1 MAAPPKFGDYEAQR
15 HWMEVTT
22 HLPLGRWYGDWPP
35 DNPASWW
42 GLDYPPLSA
51 LQSWVH
57 GLAVRA
63 LDPAG
68 IALGTSRGHESPWS
82 KAVLRGTV
90 LLSDLAVFFPAAL
103 AAVAAF
109 YPGASPSAAAARLT
123 ALLAV
128 LLNPAALLIDHGHFQ
143 YNCISLGLAASAA
156 AVAARGDHTR
166 SALPGVLSS
175 ILFTAAVHHK
185 QMAAYYAPAFLGH
198 LAGRALQAGRAKG
211 PGAAAWRVGA
221 YGAAVLATATLC
233 WAPFYLWAED
243 GDGLAGLGRVLG
255 RLAPLGRG
263 LFEDYVAN
271 FWCAT
276 HPALKW
282 KARFS
287 QAALAKAAA
296 GLTVAAATPAALHQ
310 ALHPS
315 RRGLLYCMAS
325 SAFAFYTFSYQVH
338 EKSVLL
344 PLLPLTLLAPA
355 EPGLAAWLPAL
366 ACFSMWPLLRRDGL
380 GLAYAAALLAW
391 AALVTPSWPAAPA
404 STQQRAG
411 WAVAGGSTLVAAAL
425 HAAREWVA
433 PPPALPWLWDGLTV
447 GFAFLHIVAAAM
459 YVNWR
464 LWSVP
469 ADGEVVVDDRKKE
482 KEGGGRRAG
491 PVPKQPP
498 VSHLTPRRAG
508 PRSRRAP

>member
-1 MAAPPKFGDYEAQR
+1 MATPPKYGDYEAQR

-35 DNPASWW
+35 HNPAAWW

-51 LQSWVH
+51 FQSWLH
-57 GLAVRA
+57 GAVLGV

-68 IALGTSRGHESPWS
+68 IALGTSRGHEDPWS

-90 LLSDLAVFFPAAL
+90 LASDLAIFFPAAL
-103 AAVAAF
+103 AAAAAF
-109 YPGASPSAAAARLT
+109 YPGASPAAVAARRA
-123 ALLAV
+123 ALLAA

-143 YNCISLGLAASAA
+143 YNCISLGAAAAAA
-156 AVAARGDHTR
+156 AVAAGGDHTA
-166 SALPGVLSS
+166 SALPGVLAS

-198 LAGRALQAGRAKG
+198 LFGRALQAGRAQG
-211 PGAAAWRVGA
+211 PGIAVARVAA
-221 YGAAVLATATLC
+221 YGAAVLATAAAC
-233 WAPFYLWAED
+233 WAPFYVWAD
-243 GDGLAGLGRVLG
+243 GGDGVAGLRRVAD

-276 HPALKW
+276 HPAFKW

-287 QAALAKAAA
+287 QAGLAKAAA
-296 GLTVAAATPAALHQ
+296 GLTLAAAAPAAVHQ
-310 ALHPS
+310 ALRPS
-315 RRGLLYCMAS
+315 RHGLLYCMAA
-325 SAFAFYTFSYQVH
+325 SAFAFFCFSYQVH

-344 PLLPLTLLAPA
+344 PLLPLTLLAPV
-355 EPGLAAWLPAL
+355 EPGLAAGMPAL
-366 ACFSMWPLLRRDGL
+366 GAFSMWPLLRRDGL
-380 GLAYAAALLAW
+380 GGAYGAALLGW
-391 AALVTPSWPAAPA
+391 GALASPGWPTTRA
-404 STQQRAG
+404 QRAG
-411 WAVAGGSTLVAAAL
+411 WGAAAASALVAAAL
-425 HAAREWVA
+425 HAGREFVA

-447 GFAFLHIVAAAM
+447 GFAFLHIAAAAL

-469 ADGEVVVDDRKKE
+469 ADGEAHGKQKQKAKVA
-482 KEGGGRRAG
+482 GGRGRRA
-491 PVPKQPP
+491 PPLQPSP
-498 VSHLTPRRAG
+498 QPAPRRAG
-508 PRSRRAP
+508 PRSRRSATVK